1 MENKQMNKDE
11 MEINMDEMGKVAG
24 GTLHDTPNDVF
35 EPLKPTIDVR
45 LPKDNTKVPGL
56 KLGEKDPTIIG
67 DPTESM
73 IK

>member
-1 MENKQMNKDE
+1 MENKKMNIDE
-11 MEINMDEMGKVAG
+11 MDKVSG
-24 GTLHDTPNDVF
+24 GMLHDTPNDVL
-35 EPLKPTIDVR
+35 EPLKPKILKDV
-45 LPKDNTKVPGL
+45 LPPQDNTKGPSP